1 MKNNPHKFSE
11 VLLKM
16 TRQKGTISM
25 LIAEIE

>member
-1 MKNNPHKFSE
+1 MKQERNYE
-11 VLLKM
+11 QVLLKM